1 MKSINQIEKITKEIE
16 VLQNEY
22 NDLEKMIK
30 NDRKEGLIPWGAEIA
45 QIRINE
51 KIKNLKN
58 ELVQIYLKSSI
69 EENL

>member
-1 MKSINQIEKITKEIE
+1 MIRSIEKIIKEIE
-16 VLQNEY
+16 TLQAEY

-45 QIRINE
+45 QIHINE

-69 EENL
+69 EESL

>member
-1 MKSINQIEKITKEIE
+1 MKNLNQIEKNIKEIE
-16 VLQNEY
+16 TLQDEY
-22 NDLEKMIK
+22 NSLEKMIK

-45 QIRINE
+45 QIHIKE

-58 ELVQIYLKSSI
+58 ELIQAYLKSSI